1 MITKTITLF
10 FILLSF
16 FVKSQTQ
23 GVAFSSVG
31 KGAITPFVT
40 DYHCL
45 GINASALGWGTGYE
59 GKKITTGSS
68 EFAFALYSDSLN
80 SDRLKNLSASLWN
93 KFTKKE
99 NTTNGLTTAEAT
111 AMYSEAGIGISADYN
126 WGGFAFQGK
135 RLGGIAFNVRE
146 SYQWYSKLSKNAT
159 DVIFRGNLA
168 SIFDSL
174 TIAINGDTSR
184 IANSGTIS
192 QDTLQHV
199 ISGYSSI
206 PLQLSQVLNGTQI
219 KMVWNRSYNLGY
231 GRKIIGN
238 DSTFAI
244 YGGVAGRIIV
254 SKALFDLQSD
264 VDGLVIHSSLSNSFG
279 IDYSGVSGSNLL
291 PNSGG
296 PALSVGNGYGIDF
309 AVSVALTSKFRFS
322 LAVNNIGSV
331 TYKRNVFTV
340 QDTTFN
346 LLSLQGFGN
355 TNITNS
361 ISQLL
366 MQGGVVKMIGQE
378 KHVLQNASDI
388 RIGGSFAPFKFLKM
402 GFDFV
407 APFNKENPGSIQNA
421 IFSFGGEIRILKFLV
436 LNAGYFGGGIY
447 QNNMPLG
454 VTFVLRN
461 GGYEFGIA
469 SRDAL
474 SFFTKDGHSLS
485 AAIGFARFRF

>member
-1 MITKTITLF
+1 MILKSIS
-10 FILLSF
+10 FIGVLLSF
-16 FVKSQTQ
+16 VVQSQTQ

-45 GINASALGWGTGYE
+45 GINASALGWGSGYA
-59 GKKITTGSS
+59 GKKVTTGSS
-68 EFAFALYSDSLN
+68 EFAFAIYSDSLN
-80 SDRLKNLSASLWN
+80 SDRLKNVSNALWN
-93 KFTKKE
+93 KITKKE
-99 NTTNGLTTAEAT
+99 NTQSTLSNAEAI
-111 AMYSEAGIGISADYN
+111 AMYSEAGVGISADYN
-126 WGGFAFQGK
+126 WGGFAYQGR

-146 SYQWYSKLSKNAT
+146 NYQWYSKLSKNAT
-159 DVIFRGNLA
+159 DIIFRGNLA
-168 SIFDSL
+168 AVFDSL

-184 IANSGTIS
+184 IANSGSIS

-206 PLQLSQVLNGTQI
+206 PLLLSQVTNGTQI
-219 KMVWNRSYNLGY
+219 RMVWNRSYNLGY

-254 SKALFDLQSD
+254 SKALFDLQSNAN
-264 VDGLVIHSSLSNSFG
+264 GFVIHSSLSNSFG

-291 PNSGG
+291 PSSSGST
-296 PALSVGNGYGIDF
+296 LSVGNGYGVDF
-309 AVSVALTSKFRFS
+309 AVSVALSSKFRFS
-322 LAVNNIGSV
+322 LAVNNLGSV

-346 LLSLQGFGN
+346 LLSLQGLEN

-378 KHVLQNASDI
+378 KYVLQNASDI

-421 IFSFGGEIRILKFLV
+421 VFSFGGELRILKFLV

-447 QNNMPLG
+447 RNNLPLG

-461 GGYEFGIA
+461 GGYEFGVA

-474 SFFTKDGHSLS
+474 SFFTKDGHSIS

>member
-1 MITKTITLF
+1 MVTKSITLF
-10 FILLSF
+10 FLLLALLA
-16 FVKSQTQ
+16 KSQSQ
-23 GVAFSSVG
+23 GVAFTSVG

-45 GINASALGWGTGYE
+45 GINASALGWGTGYV

-68 EFAFALYSDSLN
+68 EFAFAIYSDSLN
-80 SDRLKNLSASLWN
+80 SDRLKNLSSSIWN
-93 KFTKKE
+93 KITKKE
-99 NTTNGLTTAEAT
+99 NATTGLSNAEAM
-111 AMYSEAGIGISADYN
+111 AMYSEAGVGISADYN

-146 SYQWYSKLSKNAT
+146 NYQWYSKLSKNAS
-159 DVIFRGNLA
+159 DIIFRGNLA

-184 IANSGTIS
+184 IANTGSIS

-199 ISGYSSI
+199 ISGFSSI
-206 PLQLSQVLNGTQI
+206 PLHLSQVLNGTQI

-296 PALSVGNGYGIDF
+296 SALSVGNGYGIDF
-309 AVSVALTSKFRFS
+309 AVSVALSTKFRFS

-346 LLSLQGFGN
+346 ILSLQGLGN
-355 TNITNS
+355 ANITNS

-366 MQGGVVKMIGQE
+366 MQGGIVKMVGQE
-378 KHVLQNASDI
+378 KYVLQNASDI
-388 RIGGSFAPFKFLKM
+388 RLGGSFAPFKFLKM

-421 IFSFGGEIRILKFLV
+421 IFSFGGELRILKFLV

-474 SFFTKDGHSLS
+474 SFFNKNGHSLS